1 MPDVLD
7 ALDPVSNG
15 CGLGMYTFMPIRPYV
30 DHDLCV
36 SSGACVLEFPDA
48 FAYQE
53 GSEAL
58 AVVLPGADELS
69 DEELRDAAALC
80 PVEAIRLLDDDNAD
94 VTLEVVDARK

>member
-1 MPDVLD
+1 
-7 ALDPVSNG
+7 
-15 CGLGMYTFMPIRPYV
+15 MPIRPYV

-53 GSEAL
+53 GPEAL
-58 AVVLPGADELS
+58 AVVLPGAAEMT
-69 DEELRDAAALC
+69 DEELQDAAALC

-94 VTLEVVDARK
+94 VTLEVVDTGR